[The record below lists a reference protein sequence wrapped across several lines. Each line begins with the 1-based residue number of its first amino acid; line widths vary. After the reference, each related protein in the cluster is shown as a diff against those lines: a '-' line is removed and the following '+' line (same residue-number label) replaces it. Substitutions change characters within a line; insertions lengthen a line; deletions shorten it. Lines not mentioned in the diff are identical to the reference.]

1 MEKERSI
8 ITDKLVKQLT
18 RKTMEEWFLLL
29 DEKGAKKMVHEDIF
43 NLVAGIKGLQP
54 LGEWNQNLLTTTYEW
69 NRGLKERGQKK
80 DGFEI
85 SSSKTMSAPVAA
97 LFQCWVDETLRRKWL
112 PGKTLNITK
121 ATENKSIRIAWPDS
135 DTRVSVEL
143 YPKGEE
149 KTQMVVQHMKI
160 ADSEQAQQ
168 WKQYWSERLE
178 AMKELLA

>member
-29 DEKGAKKMVHEDIF
+29 DAKGAKKMGHEAIF
-43 NLVAGIKGLQP
+43 DLVAGIKGLQP

-69 NRGLKERGQKK
+69 SRGLKERGQKK

-85 SSSKTMSAPVAA
+85 SVSKTMNVPVAA
-97 LFQCWVDETLRRKWL
+97 LYQFWTDETLQQKWL
-112 PGKTLNITK
+112 PGKKINITK
-121 ATENKSIRIAWPDS
+121 ATENKSVRVAWPE
-135 DTRVSVEL
+135 DTRVSVDL
-143 YPKGEE
+143 YPKGEG
-149 KTQMVVQHMKI
+149 KAQMVVQHMKI
-160 ADSEQAQQ
+160 IDSEQAFV

-178 AMKELLA
+178 ALKALLA